1 MGRISP
7 RFFGLGA
14 ALLAAAGASAADW
27 PGWRGP
33 ARDGRIAAFTAPG
46 AWPGTLSK
54 LWSVEVGEGH
64 SSPVVAGG
72 KVFVLSRQGE
82 EERVAAL
89 SPADGRTLWSASYPA
104 PYQMNPAAF
113 SHGKGPKATPAWA
126 DGRLFTFGISGILSA
141 FDAEKGTLLW
151 RKDFTGRFKTTSP
164 LYGTATSP
172 LVDGSRVIVWAGG
185 HGQGALLAFD
195 AATGKELWAQPVD
208 GPGYASP
215 VVAEMAGVRQL
226 VTQSEG
232 QLLGISLERGEVL
245 WQAPFST
252 EYTQN
257 SVTPLVMG
265 DVVIVSG
272 LDKGLAAM
280 RIVKK
285 GAGFALEPV
294 WRNEEVPLY
303 LSSPVLAGDRVCG
316 ISHKR
321 KGQLFCVD
329 AKTGKT
335 AWATTGRDGE
345 HASILAAG
353 DLLVVLTDGADL
365 VVAKASGAAYQE
377 LARYRVADSA
387 TWAHPVVDGR
397 EILVKDLKHLAR
409 WRLE

>member
-1 MGRISP
+1 M
-7 RFFGLGA
+7 
-14 ALLAAAGASAADW
+14 
-27 PGWRGP
+27 
-33 ARDGRIAAFTAPG
+33 
-46 AWPGTLSK
+46 
-54 LWSVEVGEGH
+54 GEGH
-64 SSPVVAGG
+64 SSPVLAAG
-72 KVFVLSRQGE
+72 KIFVLSRQGE

-89 SPADGRTLWSASYPA
+89 SLADGSTLWSAAYPA
-104 PYQMNPAAF
+104 PYQINPAAF

-126 DGRLFTFGISGILSA
+126 EGRLFTFGISGILSA

-151 RKDFTGRFKTTSP
+151 RKDFTGRFKATSP
-164 LYGTATSP
+164 LFGTATSP
-172 LVDGSRVIVWAGG
+172 LVDGPRVIVWAGG

-195 AATGKELWAQPVD
+195 AATGKELWAQGVD

-215 VVAEMAGVRQL
+215 VLAEIAGARQL

-232 QLLGISLERGEVL
+232 RLLGISLDQGEVL

-252 EYTQN
+252 EYYQN
-257 SVTPLVMG
+257 SVTPLVLG
-265 DVVIVSG
+265 DLVIFSG
-272 LDKGLAAM
+272 LDKGLVAE

-303 LSSPVLAGDRVCG
+303 LSSPVLTGDRVCG

-335 AWATTGRDGE
+335 VWATVGRDGE
-345 HASILAAG
+345 HASVLAAG
-353 DLLVVLTDGADL
+353 ELLIALTDGADL

-387 TWAHPVVDGR
+387 TWAHPVVEGR
-397 EILVKDLKHLAR
+397 EILIKDLRHLAR